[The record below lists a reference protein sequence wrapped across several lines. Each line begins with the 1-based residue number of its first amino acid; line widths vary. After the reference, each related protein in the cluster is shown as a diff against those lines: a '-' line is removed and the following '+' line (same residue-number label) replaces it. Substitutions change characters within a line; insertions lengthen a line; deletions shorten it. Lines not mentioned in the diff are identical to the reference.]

1 MNARTFKFAAVGVFI
16 VFAIAMCATVQA
28 APFLRAD
35 PYPFPPIVP
44 QSAFTFTATATP
56 GPFSLPCTVNADKTI
71 QCDAAPALAVAVPL
85 VTFVMKV
92 TRTAGCDAT
101 GANCWTAGEASSLP
115 FERRLLDL
123 AVGVPIGLR
132 LAP

>member
-1 MNARTFKFAAVGVFI
+1 MTKNTIRISLILVIAAVMMLAYGLSH
-16 VFAIAMCATVQA
+16 A

-35 PYPFPPIVP
+35 VYTFPAPIP
-44 QSAFTFTATATP
+44 QSAYTFKATANP
-56 GPFSLPCTVNADKTI
+56 GPFSLPCTVNADRSI

-85 VTFVMKV
+85 VTFVMTV
-92 TRTAGCDAT
+92 TRDSGCDAT
-101 GANCWTAGEASSLP
+101 GANCWTAGAASSIP

-123 AVGVPIGLR
+123 TVGAPIGLR

>member
-1 MNARTFKFAAVGVFI
+1 MKQIIALSLLAASS
-16 VFAIAMCATVQA
+16 AQA

-35 PYPFPPIVP
+35 VYPFPATIP
-44 QSAFTFTATATP
+44 QSSFTFTATANP
-56 GPFSLPCTVNADKTI
+56 GPFSLPCTVVAGAP
-71 QCDAAPALAVAVPL
+71 QCDAAPALAVQVPL

-101 GANCWTAGEASSLP
+101 GANCWTAGEASSIP

-123 AVGVPIGLR
+123 SVGAPLGLR